1 MKEMLNAVAVGTL
14 AISLFS
20 GTIAMAS
27 VDDTS
32 YGATAVSEN
41 QTYTIEEMLTYAIE
55 DEYMAQAAYTAIMDE
70 YGTVRPFSSIAK
82 AEATH
87 IELLLPLFE
96 TYGVSVPENDAA
108 ERITLPASLAASFDA
123 GVAGEIENITIYE
136 QFLQT
141 EDLPD
146 DVSSVFERLIVASEK
161 HLAAFERGASTDSSE
176 DVSAQDTTSAAAVQ
190 KQQLRQANKCNLQ

>member
-1 MKEMLNAVAVGTL
+1 MGKILNAVAAGTL
-14 AISLFS
+14 AIALFS
-20 GTIAMAS
+20 GTTALAS
-27 VDDTS
+27 EDDTN
-32 YGATAVSEN
+32 YGAAAVSEN

-55 DEYMAQAAYTAIMDE
+55 DEYMAQASYTAIMDE

-87 IELLLPLFE
+87 IALLLPLFE
-96 TYGVSVPENDAA
+96 TYGVSIPENDAK

-123 GVAGEIENITIYE
+123 GVAGEIENISIYE

-146 DVSSVFERLIVASEK
+146 DVRSVFERLIAASEK
-161 HLAAFERGASTDSSE
+161 HLAAFERGASTDSSA
-176 DVSAQDTTSAAAVQ
+176 DASAQDTSTAAAVQ
-190 KQQLRQANKCNLQ
+190 KQQIRQSNKRNSQ